1 MVNYPKDWIRTSI
14 GDLFETITDF
24 VAAGSFK
31 DLSDNVKY
39 YSSPNYAQLIR
50 TTDIKSKF
58 RNNDFVFID
67 KNAYEYLWRVH
78 FDGTK
83 IIMPNIGNCGE
94 VYIVETDSLPNKRC
108 ALGPNAIML
117 FNTQHDM
124 KLLYYVLQNDD
135 FQESLKDIIS
145 PSGQTKFNKTELSKL
160 EIAIP
165 SVLSEQKAIA
175 ETLMAFDEHIKN
187 LEELIAKKKMIRD
200 GAVEDLMSGK
210 TRLNGFD
217 GEWETVQFQNVIT
230 PKARIGWQGLKKDEY
245 LKKGFA
251 YLISGTDFENG
262 SISLNKISYVKKERY
277 SMDANIQ
284 VKEGDVLVTK
294 DGTIGKIARV
304 PELNKKATLNS
315 GVFVFRT
322 NHLLKE
328 CFLYWILR
336 SSIFGKFIDD
346 LSAGSTIKHLYQ
358 KDLKNFSFTMPVE
371 IKEQKA
377 IADIL
382 AAMDEEIEDLRQEK
396 DKIKKIKAGAMDDL
410 LTGKIRLVKEA

>member
-1 MVNYPKDWIRTSI
+1 MVNYPRDWEETVIGQIGIINMCKRIFSFQTIKNGKIPFYKIGTFGKKADTYISEDLFNLYKKMYPYPGEGDTLISASGSI
-14 GDLFETITDF
+14 GKVVIYDGEK
-24 VAAGSFK
+24 S
-31 DLSDNVKY
+31 Y
-39 YSSPNYAQLIR
+39 YQDSNIIWIN
-50 TTDIKSKF
+50 TNSKK
-58 RNNDFVFID
+58 ID
-67 KNAYEYLWRVH
+67 KRFFYYYLLSFPWKQTE
-78 FDGTK
+78 GTTIK
-83 IIMPNIGNCGE
+83 RLYNNIILKTQIN
-94 VYIVETDSLPNKRC
+94 LPS
-108 ALGPNAIML
+108 
-117 FNTQHDM
+117 M
-124 KLLYYVLQNDD
+124 K
-135 FQESLKDIIS
+135 
-145 PSGQTKFNKTELSKL
+145 
-160 EIAIP
+160 
-165 SVLSEQKAIA
+165 EQKAIA
-175 ETLMAFDEHIKN
+175 KTLMAFDEHIEN
-187 LEELIAKKKMIRD
+187 LEELIAKKKMLRD

-210 TRLNGFD
+210 TRLDGFE
-217 GEWETVQFQNVIT
+217 GEWKNVQFQNVIT

-262 SISLNKISYVKKERY
+262 SISLNEISYVNKERY

-336 SSIFGKFIDD
+336 SSIFAKFIDD

-382 AAMDEEIEDLRQEK
+382 TAMDEEIEDLIQEK
-396 DKIKKIKAGAMDDL
+396 EKIEKIKAGAMEDL
-410 LTGKIRLVKEA
+410 LTGKIRLLKEA

>member
-1 MVNYPKDWIRTSI
+1 MVNYPKDWRLVEIEDIFTVTRGQVLSTEKIKDAKSSTYRYPVYSSQTLNN
-14 GDLFETITDF
+14 GLLGYYNDYL
-24 VAAGSFK
+24 FK
-31 DLSDNVKY
+31 D
-39 YSSPNYAQLIR
+39 AITW
-50 TTDIKSKF
+50 TTDGANAGDTNYRKGDFYCTNVCGVLLNNEGYANECIAAIINSISRKYVSYVGNPKLMNNVVKKIK
-58 RNNDFVFID
+58 ICIP
-67 KNAYEYLWRVH
+67 E
-78 FDGTK
+78 
-83 IIMPNIGNCGE
+83 
-94 VYIVETDSLPNKRC
+94 
-108 ALGPNAIML
+108 
-117 FNTQHDM
+117 
-124 KLLYYVLQNDD
+124 
-135 FQESLKDIIS
+135 LK
-145 PSGQTKFNKTELSKL
+145 
-160 EIAIP
+160 
-165 SVLSEQKAIA
+165 EQQAIA
-175 ETLMAFDEHIKN
+175 ETLVAFDEHIEN

-200 GAVEDLMSGK
+200 GSVEDLMSGK
-210 TRLNGFD
+210 TRLDGFD
-217 GEWETVQFQNVIT
+217 GEWKTVQFQNVIT

-262 SISLNKISYVKKERY
+262 SISLNEISYVNKERY

-322 NHLLKE
+322 NHLLEE

-377 IADIL
+377 IASIL
-382 AAMDEEIEDLRQEK
+382 TAMDEEIEDLRQEK
-396 DKIKKIKAGAMDDL
+396 DKIERIKAGAMDDL

>member
-1 MVNYPKDWIRTSI
+1 MVNYLKDWEELALDEIYFFRRGSFPQPYGLDKWYGGLNSKPFIQVVDVLNNFKISNPTKNNISEQAKPYSVKAFPGQMVITIQGSI
-14 GDLFETITDF
+14 GRVAIIEKESYLDRTLLLFEKEKITINKEYAKFAIYKLFQEKKEMAPGAVIKTIT
-24 VAAGSFK
+24 K
-31 DLSDNVKY
+31 NV
-39 YSSPNYAQLIR
+39 
-50 TTDIKSKF
+50 
-58 RNNDFVFID
+58 
-67 KNAYEYLWRVH
+67 
-78 FDGTK
+78 
-83 IIMPNIGNCGE
+83 
-94 VYIVETDSLPNKRC
+94 
-108 ALGPNAIML
+108 
-117 FNTQHDM
+117 
-124 KLLYYVLQNDD
+124 
-135 FQESLKDIIS
+135 LKDFKIFL
-145 PSGQTKFNKTELSKL
+145 PPL
-160 EIAIP
+160 E
-165 SVLSEQKAIA
+165 EQQAIA
-175 ETLMAFDEHIKN
+175 ETLMAFDEHIEN

-210 TRLNGFD
+210 TRLNGSD

-245 LKKGFA
+245 LKKGFV

-322 NHLLKE
+322 NHLLEE

-377 IADIL
+377 IASIL
-382 AAMDEEIEDLRQEK
+382 TAMDEEIEDLRQEK
-396 DKIKKIKAGAMDDL
+396 DKIEKIKAGAMDDL

>member
-1 MVNYPKDWIRTSI
+1 MVNYPKDWREINL
-14 GDLFETITDF
+14 G
-24 VAAGSFK
+24 
-31 DLSDNVKY
+31 
-39 YSSPNYAQLIR
+39 
-50 TTDIKSKF
+50 
-58 RNNDFVFID
+58 
-67 KNAYEYLWRVH
+67 
-78 FDGTK
+78 
-83 IIMPNIGNCGE
+83 
-94 VYIVETDSLPNKRC
+94 DSLNYTQPHKYISNVMKDKGKNPVLT
-108 ALGPNAIML
+108 AGKSFVLGYSNETNIYENIPVIL
-117 FNTQHDM
+117 FDDFTTEVRYIDFKFLVRSSATKFLSLKNEENN
-124 KLLYYVLQNDD
+124 LRFLYYKLANLNYVIESHERHWIKKFAGFSMKVPKIEEQNKVV
-135 FQESLKDIIS
+135 EVIS
-145 PSGQTKFNKTELSKL
+145 Y
-160 EIAIP
+160 
-165 SVLSEQKAIA
+165 
-175 ETLMAFDEHIKN
+175 FDEHIEN

-210 TRLNGFD
+210 TRLDGFA
-217 GEWETVQFQNVIT
+217 GEWKTLQFQNVIT

-262 SISLNKISYVKKERY
+262 TISLNEISYVNKERY

-322 NHLLKE
+322 NHLLEE

-358 KDLKNFSFTMPVE
+358 KDLKNFSFTIPTD
-371 IKEQKA
+371 IKEQQA
-377 IADIL
+377 IADTL
-382 AAMDEEIEDLRQEK
+382 TAMDEEIETLREEK
-396 DKIKKIKAGAMDDL
+396 EKIEKLKVGAMDDL
-410 LTGKIRLVKEA
+410 LTGKIRLVKEG